1 MTSQSYPIPKSNP
14 NAQMSITFFLI
25 WLVNALVIALANVV
39 FPNNVVL
46 GTMSLSYYMALL
58 LSSGVLAWVTIVL
71 MPVFTEI
78 EIRKQ
83 MVLTPQHW
91 MLGYLII
98 NVASLWV
105 ITRFAEALGLG
116 ISSWVYVL
124 GLAAVLDFVQGM
136 VMMAYGEAQ
145 KRK

>member
-116 ISSWVYVL
+116 ISIVL
-124 GLAAVLDFVQGM
+124 PIVW
-136 VMMAYGEAQ
+136 
-145 KRK
+145 